1 LTESNPDPKNFAE
14 MVSKMA
20 EDRVFAELV
29 KRSGLTKKQVETL
42 LLDVMSHRD
51 GITLTSQ
58 QRAALRGVTKGSY
71 TRTKQQALRNIQKA
85 LYTLILLSYLGL
97 LRLPGYQWFF
107 RLSEAFEEK
116 DWETV
121 REYLSELGV

>member
-1 LTESNPDPKNFAE
+1 MTESNPNPKNFAE

-121 REYLSELGV
+121 KEYLSELGV

>member
-1 LTESNPDPKNFAE
+1 LTESNPNPKNFAE

-121 REYLSELGV
+121 KEYLSELGV

>member
-1 LTESNPDPKNFAE
+1 MTESNPDPKNFAE